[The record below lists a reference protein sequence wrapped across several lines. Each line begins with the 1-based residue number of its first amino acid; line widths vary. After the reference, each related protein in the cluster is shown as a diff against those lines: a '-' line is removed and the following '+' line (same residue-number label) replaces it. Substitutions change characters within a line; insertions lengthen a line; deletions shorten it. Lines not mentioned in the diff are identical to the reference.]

1 MLTLS
6 TLLGLALLASPGE
19 AAEKPPRL
27 TCELGTRYI
36 ELDAS
41 RPGQVPE
48 VCIRPALTTTMLFD
62 AELARV
68 EVEEPRHFRR
78 VKPAGDLLTLIPSEG
93 LADGVRVPVTVYFKD
108 GAAPASASFV
118 LVVHPSE
125 AERQVEV
132 SRHPRTLESFRQGE
146 QQAQAQAQQCR
157 EEKARLQAECSGRN
171 GLTGLIASGLLGE
184 EGVTARLLTG
194 KATLRPGSSFTADDV
209 ISYRAGGP
217 GGRGRVA
224 VEVELMNN
232 GTTPWAPV
240 GAALVGPNGKVLRQ
254 PTVWLL
260 EPIAPGEM
268 RHVVVEVDTTG
279 EEAKGT
285 FTLKLW
291 TQGGADASV
300 LLDGVTFP

>member
-19 AAEKPPRL
+19 ATEKPPRL
-27 TCELGTRYI
+27 TCESGTRYI

-41 RPGQVPE
+41 RPSQVPE
-48 VCIRPALTTTMLFD
+48 VCIRPALTTNLLFD

-68 EVEEPRHFRR
+68 EVAEPGYFRR
-78 VKPAGDLLTLIPSEG
+78 VKPAGDMLTLIPSEG
-93 LADGVRVPVTVYFKD
+93 LADGVRVPVTVFFKD
-108 GAAPASASFV
+108 GAAPVSASFV

-146 QQAQAQAQQCR
+146 QQAQAQVQQCR
-157 EEKARLQAECSGRN
+157 EEMARLQAECSGRS

-184 EGVTARLLTG
+184 EGVAAQRLP
-194 KATLRPGSSFTADDV
+194 KATLRPGSFFEIHGV
-209 ISYRAGGP
+209 ISYRAGGT

-224 VEVELMNN
+224 VEVELKNM
-232 GTTPWAPV
+232 GTTPWTPV
-240 GAALVGPNGKVLRQ
+240 GAALVGPNGKVLGQ

-260 EPIAPGEM
+260 EPIAPGWKQ
-268 RHVVVEVDTTG
+268 RVVVEVEATG
-279 EEAKGT
+279 EEAQGT

-291 TQGGADASV
+291 AQGGADASV
-300 LLDGVTFP
+300 LLDGVMFP

>member
-1 MLTLS
+1 VSTLS

-19 AAEKPPRL
+19 ATEKPPRL
-27 TCELGTRYI
+27 TCEPGTRYI

-41 RPGQVPE
+41 RPSQVPE

-68 EVEEPRHFRR
+68 EVEEPKRFRR
-78 VKPAGDLLTLIPSEG
+78 VNPAGDTLLLIPSEG

-157 EEKARLQAECSGRN
+157 EEKARLQAECSGRS
-171 GLTGLIASGLLGE
+171 GLTGLIATGLLGK
-184 EGVTARLLTG
+184 EGIAARLLTE
-194 KATLRPGSSFTADDV
+194 KATLRPGSSFEAHGV

-217 GGRGRVA
+217 EGRGRVA
-224 VEVELMNN
+224 VAVELRNM
-232 GTTPWAPV
+232 GTTPWTPV
-240 GAALVGPNGKVLRQ
+240 GATLVGPNGKALGE
-254 PTVWLL
+254 PTVWLR
-260 EPIAPGEM
+260 EPITPGEKQ
-268 RHVVVEVDTTG
+268 RIVVEVEATG
-279 EEAKGT
+279 EEAQGP

-291 TQGGADASV
+291 GGEGEQSV
-300 LLDGVTFP
+300 LLDGVTFA

>member
-19 AAEKPPRL
+19 ATEKPPRL
-27 TCELGTRYI
+27 TCESGTRYI

-41 RPGQVPE
+41 RPSQVPE

-78 VKPAGDLLTLIPSEG
+78 VNPAGDMLTLIPSEG

-108 GAAPASASFV
+108 GAAPVSASFV

-157 EEKARLQAECSGRN
+157 EEKARLQDECSGRS

-184 EGVTARLLTG
+184 EGIAARPLRE
-194 KATLRPGSSFTADDV
+194 KATQRPGSSFRALDV

-232 GTTPWAPV
+232 STMPWAPV
-240 GAALVGPNGKVLRQ
+240 GAALVGPNGKVLGA
-254 PTVWLL
+254 PTVWPL
-260 EPIAPGEM
+260 EPIAPGEKQRVM
-268 RHVVVEVDTTG
+268 AELEATA
-279 EEAKGT
+279 EESQGT

-291 TQGGADASV
+291 TGDAGVGGV
-300 LLDGVTFP
+300 NLDGVTFP

>member
-1 MLTLS
+1 VSTLS

-19 AAEKPPRL
+19 ATEKPPRL
-27 TCELGTRYI
+27 TCESGTRYI

-41 RPGQVPE
+41 RPGRVPE

-68 EVEEPRHFRR
+68 EVAEPGYFRR
-78 VKPAGDLLTLIPSEG
+78 VSPAGDTLLLIPSEG
-93 LADGVRVPVTVYFKD
+93 LVDGVRVPVTVYFKD
-108 GAAPASASFV
+108 GAAPVSASFV

-157 EEKARLQAECSGRN
+157 EEKARLQAECSGRS
-171 GLTGLIASGLLGE
+171 GLTGLIASGVLGK
-184 EGVTARLLTG
+184 EGVAARILSK
-194 KATLRPGSSFTADDV
+194 KATLRPGSSFEAFEV

-217 GGRGRVA
+217 GGPRRVA
-224 VEVELMNN
+224 VAVMLENN

-240 GAALVGPNGKVLRQ
+240 GAALVGPNGKVLGQ

-260 EPIAPGEM
+260 EPIAPGK
-268 RHVVVEVDTTG
+268 RQRVVVEVEATG
-279 EEAKGT
+279 EEAQGT

-291 TQGGADASV
+291 GLQGEDIV
-300 LLDGVTFP
+300 LLDGVTFL

>member
-1 MLTLS
+1 VSTLS

-19 AAEKPPRL
+19 ATEQSPRL
-27 TCELGTRYI
+27 TCESGTRYI

-48 VCIRPALTTTMLFD
+48 VCIRPALATLMLFN

-68 EVEEPRHFRR
+68 EVEAPGHFGR
-78 VKPAGDLLTLIPSEG
+78 VTPAGDMLTLIPSEG

-157 EEKARLQAECSGRN
+157 EEKARLQAECSGRS

-184 EGVTARLLTG
+184 EGITARRLKG
-194 KATLRPGSSFTADDV
+194 KATLRPGSSFTAGEV
-209 ISYRAGGP
+209 ISYRAGGL

-240 GAALVGPNGKVLRQ
+240 GAALVGPNGKVLGQ

-260 EPIAPGEM
+260 VPIAPGEKQ
-268 RHVVVEVDTTG
+268 RVVVEVDATG
-279 EEAKGT
+279 EEAQGH

-291 TQGGADASV
+291 AQGGADASV

>member
-1 MLTLS
+1 VLTLP

-19 AAEKPPRL
+19 ATEKPPRL
-27 TCELGTRYI
+27 TCESGARYI

-41 RPGQVPE
+41 RPSQVPE

-78 VKPAGDLLTLIPSEG
+78 VSPAGDTLLLIPSEG
-93 LADGVRVPVTVYFKD
+93 LVDGVRVPVTVYFKD
-108 GAAPASASFV
+108 GAAPVSASFV

-157 EEKARLQAECSGRN
+157 EEKARLQAECSGRS

-184 EGVTARLLTG
+184 DGVTAQRLR
-194 KATLRPGSSFTADDV
+194 KATLRPGSFFELHGI
-209 ISYRAGGP
+209 ISYRAGGT

-224 VEVELMNN
+224 VEVELKNM

-240 GAALVGPNGKVLRQ
+240 GAALVGPNGKVLGQ

-260 EPIAPGEM
+260 EPIAPGWKQ
-268 RHVVVEVDTTG
+268 RVVVEVEATG
-279 EEAKGT
+279 EEAQGT

-291 TQGGADASV
+291 ALGGADTSV